1 MSILGRPISS
11 QPMLTVSIQN
21 TLTIHQNSLKPSTNH
36 NCILITLGVKLHFD
50 IYDFEGIGKVDAY
63 NLGDLL
69 RSLDLRPTNAIV
81 EKNGGSKKRGEKK
94 LTLEEFLPIYSQV
107 KKEKECGAYEDFM
120 EGLKVYDKNENGSMM
135 EAELAHVLLS
145 LGEKLSDAEC
155 EEIMS
160 SVSGPADED
169 GFIKYE
175 AFIKKL
181 MAGPFPEGKQ
191 K

>member
-1 MSILGRPISS
+1 MTFS
-11 QPMLTVSIQN
+11 
-21 TLTIHQNSLKPSTNH
+21 
-36 NCILITLGVKLHFD
+36 GVKLHFD
-50 IYDFEGIGKVDAY
+50 IYDFEGIGKVDAS

-69 RSLDLRPTNAIV
+69 RSLDLRPTNAII
-81 EKNGGSKKRGEKK
+81 EKNGGTKRRGEKK

-107 KKEKECGAYEDFM
+107 KKEKESGAYEDFI

-145 LGEKLSDAEC
+145 LGEKLTDAEC
-155 EEIMS
+155 EELFS
-160 SVSGPADED
+160 SVQAQTDDD

-175 AFIKKL
+175 PFVKKL
-181 MAGPFPEGKQ
+181 MTGPFPESKQ

>member
-1 MSILGRPISS
+1 MAAPLVKQANEKFQTFFTLFVRSLYTHPPIS
-11 QPMLTVSIQN
+11 T
-21 TLTIHQNSLKPSTNH
+21 
-36 NCILITLGVKLHFD
+36 GVKLHFD

-81 EKNGGSKKRGEKK
+81 EKNGGTKRRGEKK

-107 KKEKECGAYEDFM
+107 KKEKESGAYEDFI
-120 EGLKVYDKNENGSMM
+120 EGLKVYDKHENGTMM

-145 LGEKLSDAEC
+145 LGEKLTDPEC
-155 EEIMS
+155 EEIFS
-160 SVSGPADED
+160 SISGNTDDD

-175 AFIKKL
+175 QFVKKL
-181 MAGPFPEGKQ
+181 MAGPYPEEKQ
-191 K
+191 SK

>member
-1 MSILGRPISS
+1 M
-11 QPMLTVSIQN
+11 
-21 TLTIHQNSLKPSTNH
+21 
-36 NCILITLGVKLHFD
+36 KLHFD
-50 IYDFEGIGKVDAY
+50 IYDFEGIGKVDAS

-69 RSLDLRPTNAIV
+69 RSLDLRPTNSLI
-81 EKNGGSKKRGEKK
+81 EKNGGTKKRGEKK

-107 KKEKECGAYEDFM
+107 KKEKECGTHEDFM

-145 LGEKLSDAEC
+145 LGEKLTDAEC
-155 EEIMS
+155 EEIFA
-160 SVSGPADED
+160 SVQAPTDDD

-175 AFIKKL
+175 PFIKKL
-181 MAGPFPEGKQ
+181 MSGPFPEGAKQ

>member
-1 MSILGRPISS
+1 MFVTREETQTDIS
-11 QPMLTVSIQN
+11 QT
-21 TLTIHQNSLKPSTNH
+21 TRKKP
-36 NCILITLGVKLHFD
+36 GVKHHFD

-69 RSLDLRPTNAIV
+69 RSLDLRPTNAVI
-81 EKNGGSKKRGEKK
+81 EKNGGAKRKGEKM

-107 KKEKECGAYEDFM
+107 KKEKECGAYEDFI
-120 EGLKVYDKNENGSMM
+120 EGLKLYDKNDNGNML
-135 EAELAHVLLS
+135 EAELAHILLM

-155 EEIMS
+155 EEVLS
-160 SVSGPADED
+160 SVSGPADDD

-175 AFIKKL
+175 QFVKKL
-181 MAGPFPEGKQ
+181 TAGPFPEGGKQ

>member
-1 MSILGRPISS
+1 M
-11 QPMLTVSIQN
+11 
-21 TLTIHQNSLKPSTNH
+21 
-36 NCILITLGVKLHFD
+36 KLHFD

-69 RSLDLRPTNAIV
+69 RSLDLRPTNSQI

-94 LTLEEFLPIYSQV
+94 LTLEEFLPIFSQV
-107 KKEKECGAYEDFM
+107 KKEKEVGAYEDFI

-155 EEIMS
+155 EEIFG
-160 SVSGPADED
+160 SVQAQTDDD

-181 MAGPFPEGKQ
+181 ISGPFPEGKQ